1 MVLFINF
8 SPVFNNKIMENRK
21 FINEQH
27 ENTTTTFGYRH
38 IKVITYSRIVF
49 PECFQM
55 HIIYP
60 IIPYY
65 SIHVLIQNFQ
75 DYVNNI

>member
-1 MVLFINF
+1 MLFINF

-38 IKVITYSRIVF
+38 IKVITNSRIVF

-60 IIPYY
+60 G
-65 SIHVLIQNFQ
+65 S
-75 DYVNNI
+75 NNSLLQHTCSDPEFPGLCQ